1 MIVVGVVIGV
11 LLVAGHY
18 ARGAVGLEAS
28 SEALQAWVLGFGLWG
43 PAAFFLILSARHFL
57 ALPST
62 LLLTVGGACLG
73 IAVGGAVGSVGLLV
87 SALLTFGL
95 SRGMARERV
104 AERLSRLSAQ
114 SISAVERAAPLVLFA
129 TSAIPPMPATFFYVV
144 AALTPLRVSTFAL
157 YTGTGGIVRAYLL
170 AALGTG
176 LMDSNWTLVAAAVV
190 LLAAMLGA
198 AALSPTLRSLM
209 FPPARPEPNEQL
221 AVAPQPEAPDAAQG

>member
-1 MIVVGVVIGV
+1 LIVVGLVIGV

-18 ARGAVGLEAS
+18 ARGAFGIEAS

-43 PAAFFLILSARHFL
+43 PAAFFLILSFRHLL

-73 IAVGGAVGSVGLLV
+73 ISVGGAVGSVGLLV

-95 SRGMARERV
+95 SRTMARDRA
-104 AERLSRLSAQ
+104 AERLSRLPAQ
-114 SISAVERAAPLVLFA
+114 SIAAVERAAPLVLFT
-129 TSAIPPMPATFFYVV
+129 TSAIPPTPATFFYVV
-144 AALTPLRVSTFAL
+144 AALTPLRVSAFAL
-157 YTGTGGIVRAYLL
+157 YTGAGGIVRAYLL

-176 LMDSNWTLVAAAVV
+176 LMASDWTLVAAAVG
-190 LLAAMLGA
+190 LLAAMVGA

-209 FPPARPEPNEQL
+209 FPGARPGAKDEL
-221 AVAPQPEAPDAAQG
+221 AVAPEPEAPR